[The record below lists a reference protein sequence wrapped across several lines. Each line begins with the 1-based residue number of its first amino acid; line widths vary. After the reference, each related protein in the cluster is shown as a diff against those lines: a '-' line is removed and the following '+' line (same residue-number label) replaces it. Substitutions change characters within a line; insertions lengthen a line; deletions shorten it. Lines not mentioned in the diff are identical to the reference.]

1 MKLQLAWHQELSA
14 RMKIE
19 TPEAMQELG
28 RKLGAVLKVGDVVA
42 LIGPLGAGKTELTKG
57 IASHFGIDEV
67 TSPTFVIARS
77 YKSHP
82 PLIHMDA
89 YRLLAGAN
97 PLFELEDLDLDAES
111 SITVIEWGGEL
122 VDHISSDFL
131 EVIINRDSD
140 IREVSFIGHGARW
153 QGFSL

>member
-1 MKLQLAWHQELSA
+1 
-14 RMKIE
+14 
-19 TPEAMQELG
+19 MQIGTAEEMQDLG
-28 RKLGAVLKVGDVVA
+28 RKLGLRLKVGDVVA

-57 IASHFGIDEV
+57 IAAAFGIEEV

-77 YKSHP
+77 YRSNP

-97 PLFELEDLDLDAES
+97 PIFELEDLDLDAEKA
-111 SITVIEWGGEL
+111 ITVIEWGGEL
-122 VDHISSDFL
+122 VEKISSDYL
-131 EVIINRDSD
+131 EVHINRNSD
-140 IREVSFIGHGARW
+140 VREVTFVGHGARW

>member
-1 MKLQLAWHQELSA
+1 M
-14 RMKIE
+14 R
-19 TPEAMQELG
+19 ELG
-28 RKLGAVLKVGDVVA
+28 QAIGQKLVIGDVVA
-42 LIGPLGAGKTELTKG
+42 LTGPLGAGKTELTKG
-57 IASHFGIDEV
+57 IAAHFGIEEV

-77 YKSHP
+77 YKSNP

-89 YRLLAGAN
+89 YRLLVGAN
-97 PLFELEDLDLDAES
+97 PLFELEDLDLNAET

-122 VDHISSDFL
+122 VDHISNDFL

>member
-1 MKLQLAWHQELSA
+1 
-14 RMKIE
+14 MKIA
-19 TPEAMQELG
+19 TPEAMQTLGKRIGAEL
-28 RKLGAVLKVGDVVA
+28 RVGDVVA

-57 IASHFGIDEV
+57 IAAAFGIEEV

-77 YKSHP
+77 YRSNP

-97 PLFELEDLDLDAES
+97 PLFELEDLDLDAEKA
-111 SITVIEWGGEL
+111 ITVIEWGGEL
-122 VDHISSDFL
+122 VEKISSDYL
-131 EVIINRDSD
+131 EVHINRDSD
-140 IREVSFIGHGARW
+140 VREVSFVGHGARW

>member
-1 MKLQLAWHQELSA
+1 MRNLGQTIGQKLV
-14 RMKIE
+14 I
-19 TPEAMQELG
+19 
-28 RKLGAVLKVGDVVA
+28 GDVVA
-42 LIGPLGAGKTELTKG
+42 LTGPLGAGKTELTKG
-57 IASHFGIDEV
+57 IAAHFGIDEV

-77 YKSHP
+77 YKSNP

-97 PLFELEDLDLDAES
+97 PLYELEDLDLSAET

-122 VDHISSDFL
+122 VDYIASDFL

-140 IREVSFIGHGARW
+140 IREVSFIGHGPRW

>member
-1 MKLQLAWHQELSA
+1 M
-14 RMKIE
+14 
-19 TPEAMQELG
+19 
-28 RKLGAVLKVGDVVA
+28 RKLGQTIGQKLVIGDVVA
-42 LIGPLGAGKTELTKG
+42 LTGPLGAGKTELTKG
-57 IASHFGIDEV
+57 IAAHFGIDEV

-77 YKSHP
+77 YKSNP

-97 PLFELEDLDLDAES
+97 PLYELEDLDLSAET

-122 VDHISSDFL
+122 VGHISSDFL

>member
-1 MKLQLAWHQELSA
+1 MKLLHAWHQELNA
-14 RMKIE
+14 LMKIK
-19 TPEAMQELG
+19 TPDGMQEFG
-28 RKLGAVLKVGDVVA
+28 RKIGALLKVGDVVA

-57 IASHFGIDEV
+57 IAAHFGIYEV

-77 YKSHP
+77 YKSNP

-97 PLFELEDLDLDAES
+97 PLFELEDLDLNAET

-140 IREVSFIGHGARW
+140 VREVSFIGHGPRW

>member
-1 MKLQLAWHQELSA
+1 
-14 RMKIE
+14 
-19 TPEAMQELG
+19 MQIGTAEEMQDLG
-28 RKLGAVLKVGDVVA
+28 RKLGLRLKVGDVVA

-57 IASHFGIDEV
+57 IAAAFGIEEV

-77 YKSHP
+77 YRSNP

-97 PLFELEDLDLDAES
+97 PLFELEDLDLDAEKA
-111 SITVIEWGGEL
+111 ITVIEWGGEL
-122 VDHISSDFL
+122 VEKISSDYL
-131 EVIINRDSD
+131 EVHINRDSD
-140 IREVSFIGHGARW
+140 VREVTFVGHGARW